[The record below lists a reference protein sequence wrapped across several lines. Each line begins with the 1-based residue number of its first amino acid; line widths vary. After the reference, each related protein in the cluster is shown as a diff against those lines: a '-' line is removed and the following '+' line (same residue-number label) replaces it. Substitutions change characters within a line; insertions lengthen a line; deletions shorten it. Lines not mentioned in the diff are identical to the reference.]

1 MFTAGT
7 RMLDSQ
13 PQLPE
18 WVLVF
23 SSSKCGWY
31 ITWAITCC
39 WQNIL
44 QWMWDTLVQHGNHF
58 GFPLIWL
65 WKWFCVCCDGCL
77 GIRLGPLSFCAG
89 DDNAV
94 TTVDTFCYRHQSS
107 HAARTLWG
115 MNLSTWSSGP
125 GQSRSTAGKGRLS
138 PPFWFSF
145 CTILFLLIGFR
156 PIRAVWSRLTKSTSF
171 MEKCISWLDSSWY
184 RGDTV
189 SNSVALIWRSDV

>member
-1 MFTAGT
+1 
-7 RMLDSQ
+7 MLDSQ

-18 WVLVF
+18 WVVVF

-44 QWMWDTLVQHGNHF
+44 RWMWDTLVQHGNHF
-58 GFPLIWL
+58 AFPLILL

-77 GIRLGPLSFCAG
+77 GIRWGPLSFHAG

-107 HAARTLWG
+107 HAARTLRAEWIY
-115 MNLSTWSSGP
+115 LP
-125 GQSRSTAGKGRLS
+125 GVQGQVS
-138 PPFWFSF
+138 PGAQQVKEDRRHFFYFPSVQF
-145 CTILFLLIGFR
+145 CFYLFVFV
-156 PIRAVWSRLTKSTSF
+156 P
-171 MEKCISWLDSSWY
+171 
-184 RGDTV
+184 
-189 SNSVALIWRSDV
+189 